1 MRGYPASSSMPG
13 RVRAMGSAL
22 LLGGRLRRELGLDEL
37 DAIHFPLSV
46 MLPLVSSPPAA
57 TTILD
62 LQHEFL
68 PENFSALGAGVPAC
82 ALRRERAQV
91 ADRDRDLGARP
102 GDARRAAVARA
113 RPRAHDPPRRRPRAL
128 LAGRRAARAVPL
140 LPGERLAAQEPR
152 AAVRGGRAAAARA
165 PRPAARADGRPRRRP
180 RLRGR
185 SRSRVAGRARRALP
199 PRVRARLPEPLRRL
213 RPAGARGARVRVP
226 RGVLR
231 PAAAPRGRGRRG
243 GLLRPARP
251 RVDRG
256 GGARGDR
263 ARRVVRAPSA
273 RRRFTWDECARK
285 HDAVYRE
292 LAT

>member
-1 MRGYPASSSMPG
+1 MPG
-13 RVRAMGSAL
+13 RVRAMGRAL
-22 LLGGRLRRELGLDEL
+22 LRGGRLRRELALDEL

-46 MLPLVSSPPAA
+46 MLPLVSGAARGDDDPRPPARVPA
-57 TTILD
+57 G
-62 LQHEFL
+62 EL
-68 PENFSALGAGVPAC
+68 PALGAGVPAS

-113 RPRAHDPPRRRPRAL
+113 RARAHDPPRRRPRAL
-128 LAGRRAARAVPL
+128 LARRRAARAVPL

-152 AAVRGGRAAAARA
+152 AAVRGGRAAATRA

-199 PRVRARLPEPLRRL
+199 PRVRARLPEPVRRL
-213 RPAGARGARVRVP
+213 RPAGARGARVRVS

-231 PAAAPRGRGRRG
+231 PAAAPRGRRRRG
-243 GLLRPARP
+243 GLLRPARS

-256 GGARGDR
+256 GDARGDR
-263 ARRVVRAPSA
+263 ARRVVRAPSV
-273 RRRFTWDECARK
+273 RRRSRGTSAR
-285 HDAVYRE
+285 ASTTRST
-292 LAT
+292 AS